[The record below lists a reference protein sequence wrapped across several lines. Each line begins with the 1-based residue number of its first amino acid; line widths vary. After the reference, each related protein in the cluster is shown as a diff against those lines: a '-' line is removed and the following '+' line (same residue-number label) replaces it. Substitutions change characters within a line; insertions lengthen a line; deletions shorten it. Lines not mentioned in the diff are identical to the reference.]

1 MLGKRIAQLRKMK
14 GLTQEALSDAIH
26 ITPSAISQWE
36 TGRTKPAVQ
45 QMYILA
51 KFFGITVSELESGCL
66 NEIVRHAAAPEEEK
80 IDLPTEQEIDDAIA
94 ASSAGLTPDE
104 VQRVVDFIAGL
115 KAARR
120 P

>member
-1 MLGKRIAQLRKMK
+1 MRIKELREQNNLLQKDVAAHLSCSIPVYCRYEK
-14 GLTQEALSDAIH
+14 GDRMPSMETLSKLADFYH
-26 ITPSAISQWE
+26 VT
-36 TGRTKPAVQ
+36 VD
-45 QMYILA
+45 YIL
-51 KFFGITVSELESGCL
+51 GR
-66 NEIVRHAAAPEEEK
+66 NPEEK

>member
-1 MLGKRIAQLRKMK
+1 MPNNIIGIRLQELRDLRGMS
-14 GLTQEALSDAIH
+14 QEAVSEA
-26 ITPSAISQWE
+26 SGVARISLARYE
-36 TGRTKPAVQ
+36 TGTRAPRMDNAVKLAQ
-45 QMYILA
+45 FYGVSTDYIL
-51 KFFGITVSELESGCL
+51 GIDT
-66 NEIVRHAAAPEEEK
+66 ADKK